1 VHLKT
6 GTYVNAVGS
15 FQPTMQEIDSETI
28 RNALVIVDSRES
40 ALIETGDIA
49 TPIKLGLITPM
60 HIHAEIGEIIN
71 TKKYG
76 RSSQDQLTFFKSC
89 GVAVQDAITAAIALK
104 NVERENL
111 GTIANL

>member
-1 VHLKT
+1 
-6 GTYVNAVGS
+6 
-15 FQPTMQEIDSETI
+15 MQEIDSETI
-28 RNALVIVDSRES
+28 RNALVVVDSRES

-71 TKKYG
+71 AKKY
-76 RSSQDQLTFFKSC
+76 RHFSQDQLTFLKSC
-89 GVAVQDAITAAIALK
+89 GVAVQDTVTAAIALK
-104 NVERENL
+104 SAERENL